1 MTHIQNV
8 STASSVSKP
17 GTIRRRTAGVRATM
31 GVLMFGVA
39 LPVLALSGCAKHDEN
54 NFVVGSIHDKHSS
67 RHPIIIDE
75 REKTLDIPVARD
87 AIDLTQASA
96 SAVDGMAY
104 RFRRSASGSIT
115 ILLPDRSPNKS
126 AARTVGSA
134 VAARLRE
141 SGIPDH
147 RIRFFTYDAS
157 HHGNAAPVR
166 LSYQAVTAKV
176 EGCGKWKKDLT
187 EVSENKQYHNFGCA
201 SQNNLAAIIA
211 NPSDLIAPRGM
222 TDIDAERRNT
232 IIEDY
237 RQNGQRIEPRSREAF
252 DLGT

>member
-1 MTHIQNV
+1 MTLIQNV
-8 STASSVSKP
+8 SAASQVNKP
-17 GTIRRRTAGVRATM
+17 GTIRRRSTGVRATM
-31 GVLMFGVA
+31 SVLMFGAA

-54 NFVVGSIHDKHSS
+54 HFVVGSVHDKHSS

-87 AIDLTQASA
+87 AIDLTPASA
-96 SAVDGMAY
+96 SAVDGMGY
-104 RFRRSASGSIT
+104 RFRRAASGSIT

-126 AARTVGSA
+126 AARKVGSA
-134 VAARLRE
+134 VAARLRKN
-141 SGIPDH
+141 GVPNH

-157 HHGNAAPVR
+157 QHGNAAPVR

-201 SQNNLAAIIA
+201 SQSNLASIIA

-222 TDIDAERRNT
+222 SDIDAERRNAV
-232 IIEDY
+232 IGNY
-237 RQNGQRIEPRSREAF
+237 RQNGQTIERRPAAEF
-252 DLGT
+252 DIGT